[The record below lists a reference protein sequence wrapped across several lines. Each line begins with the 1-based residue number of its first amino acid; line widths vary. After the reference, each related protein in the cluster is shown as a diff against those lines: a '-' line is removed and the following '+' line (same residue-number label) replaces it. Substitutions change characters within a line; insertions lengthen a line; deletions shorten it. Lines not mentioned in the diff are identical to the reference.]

1 MRQKPS
7 FYLKSLGRLQSAYSV
22 EKLGFASGAEI
33 HEEFRLILRAFNS
46 AG

>member
-1 MRQKPS
+1 MNCLENCPNERP
-7 FYLKSLGRLQSAYSV
+7 LWVYSV

-33 HEEFRLILRAFNS
+33 HEVFRLILRARGS